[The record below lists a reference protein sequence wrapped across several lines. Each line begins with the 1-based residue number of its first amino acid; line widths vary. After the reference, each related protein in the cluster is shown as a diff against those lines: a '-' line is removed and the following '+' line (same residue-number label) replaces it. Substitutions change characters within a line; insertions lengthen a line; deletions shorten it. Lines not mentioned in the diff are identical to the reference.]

1 MRKFLLL
8 AAAALSLTATSAN
21 AWGPTGHRVTAKI
34 AQTYL
39 TPQAQA
45 GISEIL
51 GVETLAEAS
60 NWPDFMRSADD
71 SFWQKG
77 SPPYHYITVPP
88 GTTYSTGM
96 APPEGD
102 AVTALA
108 QFTQQIRDESLPM
121 ADRQLALRFAAHIIQ
136 DLHQPLHNGKG
147 DDRGGNSVRVLFMD
161 EPQNL
166 HWVWDE
172 GLIDNQKLSYTEK
185 AHWLQRR
192 ITTAQQVE
200 WTETN
205 PQVWI
210 EESIVMRDKI
220 YAGLGPMAPN
230 TIPNLRYDYIYQH
243 TGDIDLRLQQGGIR
257 LAAYMNELF
266 AE

>member
-1 MRKFLLL
+1 MRKYILL
-8 AAAALSLTATSAN
+8 ATVALSFHSVPAQ

-39 TPQAQA
+39 TPEAQA
-45 GISEIL
+45 GITDIL
-51 GVETLAEAS
+51 GVESLAEAA
-60 NWPDFMRSADD
+60 NWPDFMRSAEDN
-71 SFWQKG
+71 FWKNG
-77 SPPYHYITVPP
+77 SPPYHYVTVEP
-88 GTTYSTGM
+88 GTTYSDAS
-96 APPEGD
+96 APPAGD

-108 QFTQQIRDESLPM
+108 QFRVQIRDENLPI

-147 DDRGGNSVRVLFMD
+147 DDRGGNSVKVLFMD

-200 WTETN
+200 WSDIN
-205 PQVWI
+205 PQTWI
-210 EESIVMRDKI
+210 AESIEMRNDI

-230 TIPNLRYDYIYQH
+230 TIPNLKYDYIYKH

-257 LAAYMNELF
+257 LAAYLNELF